1 MIKVTILNTTIQV
14 LRYHQIMTVP
24 RIIRSHTDNLLII
37 LNISAWKCI
46 SKAVLIRGHSICF
59 FQGGGGGGGG
69 GSESQNYLKNITLS
83 GSEYHNLEQYA
94 GYLR

>member
-1 MIKVTILNTTIQV
+1 MEM
-14 LRYHQIMTVP
+14 Y
-24 RIIRSHTDNLLII
+24 
-37 LNISAWKCI
+37 
-46 SKAVLIRGHSICF
+46 
-59 FQGGGGGGGG
+59 FQGSFNQGSQHMFFSRGGGGGGG